1 MNTRTPEVVIVDHD
15 LEVLK
20 SLVAPLRKEFEFY
33 LTVSP
38 NDALAALSRFP
49 IKVLVAGQTLFT
61 GTGLEVL
68 NQAHRRSPATARV
81 LLVNA
86 AERHPI
92 EAELAAAEL
101 FYVLKRPC
109 SAEQLKEVLHAA
121 GRSAQV
127 QATGAHVEH
136 VVLESGR
143 GPAADAPVDGD
154 PITVLTADADLY
166 EAIRAAVHGRH
177 DVHLAA
183 KLEAAAR
190 LAASGKCAVLVTDL
204 ALTESALRRITNHLR
219 AREEALVTIAVGNRE
234 QGNSLMGLLA
244 AGTIHRFL
252 LKPVTPGLARLA
264 LESATRQHAS
274 LKAHRRAQAHFELRP
289 AVPAAPAAT
298 HAPAHSQPETW
309 VAPVS
314 KPRQRQWP
322 IGRLA
327 IIGAVALVVLA
338 GAGVAIWY
346 GTHREPPPDQRG
358 VAIQSKLSA
367 ADAAARAGHLLD
379 PAAGSAY
386 MLYTEVLR
394 LDPKNAAAEAGID
407 QIATQF
413 IEHAESQLVEGKLDE
428 AEGSLNSAR
437 LVRPDNRRLKFLDA
451 QLAKDRQE
459 QLILQ
464 ARQSATAGNLQEAQ
478 QLLQQA
484 QQVESKS
491 SEVTSAQQ
499 AIESRARAQQVAQQ
513 LDLARQRVAQ
523 NRLVLPPDDSA
534 RYYLRNAQRL
544 DPGNINVQQGLRDLG
559 DRVVSSADA
568 AIDAQ
573 RFDTARTL
581 ISQAQDLGVQ
591 KTEIDRLNSRITS
604 GVDTKTKGDLLALAV
619 KRTEENRLLDPP
631 QDNARYYLDRLTQND
646 AAFPGADKA
655 AQALGAKLVA
665 RAQGATA
672 SAQYDNATR
681 LLSEARAVGY
691 SGSDLASAEAA
702 LTAAQTTAVAAAA
715 PPPKRLKYVSP
726 TYPQEALSKGVEGWV
741 DISFG
746 VTASGQVVDV
756 RVDGAQPR
764 NQFDRAALAAVRQW
778 KYEPSADGIDRAQ
791 RLKTRVQF
799 QLQD

>member
-68 NQAHRRSPATARV
+68 NQAHRRSPATVRV

-92 EAELAAAEL
+92 EADLAAAEL

-109 SAEQLKEVLHAA
+109 SAEQLKEVLQAA

-136 VVLESGR
+136 VVLESGH
-143 GPAADAPVDGD
+143 GPAADAPIDGD
-154 PITVLTADADLY
+154 PVTVLTTDADLY
-166 EAIRAAVHGRH
+166 EAIRVAVHGRH
-177 DVHLAA
+177 EVHLAA
-183 KLEAAAR
+183 KLEAAAK

-219 AREEALVTIAVGNRE
+219 AREEALVTVAVGNRE

-252 LKPVTPGLARLA
+252 LKPLTPGLARLA
-264 LESATRQHAS
+264 LDSATRQHAS
-274 LKAHRRAQAHFELRP
+274 LKAHRRAEAHFELRP
-289 AVPAAPAAT
+289 AAPEAHAQAPAGPEPAVVPA
-298 HAPAHSQPETW
+298 
-309 VAPVS
+309 S
-314 KPRQRQWP
+314 KPRRLEWP

-327 IIGAVALVVLA
+327 IIAGVALVLLA
-338 GAGVAIWY
+338 GIGIAVRY
-346 GTHREPPPDQRG
+346 GNDREPPVDQRA
-358 VAIQSKLSA
+358 VAIQSKLAA

-379 PAAGSAY
+379 PATGSAY
-386 MLYTEVLR
+386 TLYTELLR
-394 LDPKNAAAEAGID
+394 LDPKNAAAEAGLDRITTRFLE
-407 QIATQF
+407 Q
-413 IEHAESQLVEGKLDE
+413 AESQLVEGKLDD

-437 LVRPDNRRLKFLDA
+437 QVRPENRRLKFLDA

-459 QLILQ
+459 QLLMQ
-464 ARQSATAGNLQEAQ
+464 ARQSTTAGNLQEAKD
-478 QLLQQA
+478 LLQQA
-484 QQVESKS
+484 QHVESKS
-491 SEVTSAQQ
+491 SEIASAQQ
-499 AIESRARAQQVAQQ
+499 AIESRARTQQVAQY

-523 NRLVLPPDDSA
+523 NRLVNPPDDSA
-534 RYYLRNAQRL
+534 RYYLRTAQRL
-544 DPGNINVQQGLRDLG
+544 EPGNVAVQQGLRDLG
-559 DRVVSSADA
+559 DRVVSFADA

-573 RFDTARTL
+573 RFDSARTL
-581 ISQAQDLGVQ
+581 ISQAQDLGVE
-591 KTEIDRLNSRITS
+591 KAEIDRLNNRITS
-604 GVDTKTKGDLLALAV
+604 GVDSKTRGDLLALAV

-646 AAFPGADKA
+646 PAFPGADKA

-665 RAQGATA
+665 RAQGSIA

-681 LLSEARAVGY
+681 MLSEARAVGY
-691 SGSDLASAEAA
+691 SGPDLASAETALNTAQAA
-702 LTAAQTTAVAAAA
+702 KVAAAA
-715 PPPKRLKYVSP
+715 SPPKRVKYVSP
-726 TYPQEALSKGVEGWV
+726 TYPQDALSKGVEGWV

-756 RVDGAQPR
+756 RVDDAKPR
-764 NQFDRAALAAVRQW
+764 NQFDRAALVAVRQW
-778 KYEPSADGIDRAQ
+778 KYEPTADGTALAQ

>member
-1 MNTRTPEVVIVDHD
+1 MTTRTPEVVIVDHD

-68 NQAHRRSPATARV
+68 NQAQRRSPATARV

-86 AERHPI
+86 AERNPI

-136 VVLESGR
+136 VVLESGH
-143 GPAADAPVDGD
+143 GSAAEAPIDGD
-154 PITVLTADADLY
+154 PVTVLTTDADLY
-166 EAIRAAVHGRH
+166 EAIRVAVHGRH
-177 DVHLAA
+177 EVHLAA
-183 KLEAAAR
+183 KLEAAAK

-252 LKPVTPGLARLA
+252 LKPLTPGLARLA
-264 LESATRQHAS
+264 LDSATRQHAS
-274 LKAHRRAQAHFELRP
+274 LKAHRRAEAHFELRP
-289 AVPAAPAAT
+289 AAPAT
-298 HAPAHSQPETW
+298 HAQAQAGPEPAVP
-309 VAPVS
+309 AS
-314 KPRQRQWP
+314 KPPRREWP

-327 IIGAVALVVLA
+327 IIAGVALVLLA
-338 GAGVAIWY
+338 GIGVAVWY
-346 GTHREPPPDQRG
+346 GNDREPPPDQRAL
-358 VAIQSKLSA
+358 AIQSKLAA

-379 PAAGSAY
+379 PAAGSAHA
-386 MLYTEVLR
+386 LYIELLR
-394 LDPKNAAAEAGID
+394 LDPKNAAAEAGLD
-407 QIATQF
+407 RIATKF
-413 IEHAESQLVEGKLDE
+413 IEQAEGQLVEGKLDD

-437 LVRPDNRRLKFLDA
+437 QVRPENRRLKFLDA

-459 QLILQ
+459 QLVIQ
-464 ARQSATAGNLQEAQ
+464 ARQSVTAGNLQEAKD
-478 QLLQQA
+478 LLQQA

-491 SEVTSAQQ
+491 SEIASAQQ
-499 AIESRARAQQVAQQ
+499 AIESRARTQQVAQY
-513 LDLARQRVAQ
+513 LNLARQRVAQ
-523 NRLVLPPDDSA
+523 NRLVNPPDDSA
-534 RYYLRNAQRL
+534 RYYLRTAQRL
-544 DPGNINVQQGLRDLG
+544 EPGNVAVQQGLRDLG

-573 RFDTARTL
+573 RFDSARTL
-581 ISQAQDLGVQ
+581 ISQAQDLGVE
-591 KTEIDRLNSRITS
+591 KAEIDRLNNRITS
-604 GVDTKTKGDLLALAV
+604 GVDSKTRADLLALAV

-646 AAFPGADKA
+646 PAFPGADKA

-665 RAQGATA
+665 RAQGSIA

-681 LLSEARAVGY
+681 MLSEARAVGY
-691 SGSDLASAEAA
+691 SGSDLVSAEAA
-702 LTAAQTTAVAAAA
+702 LNAAQAAKVAAAA
-715 PPPKRLKYVSP
+715 PPPKRVKYVSP
-726 TYPQEALSKGVEGWV
+726 TYPQDALSKGVEGWV
-741 DISFG
+741 DVSFG

-756 RVDGAQPR
+756 RVDDAKPR
-764 NQFDRAALAAVRQW
+764 NQFDRAALVAVRQW
-778 KYEPSADGIDRAQ
+778 KYEPTADGTDLAQ

>member
-1 MNTRTPEVVIVDHD
+1 MNTLTPEVVIVDHD

-68 NQAHRRSPATARV
+68 NQAHRRSPATVRV

-136 VVLESGR
+136 VVLESGH
-143 GPAADAPVDGD
+143 GPAANEPVDGD
-154 PITVLTADADLY
+154 PVTVLTTDADLY
-166 EAIRAAVHGRH
+166 EAIRVAVHGRH
-177 DVHLAA
+177 EVHLAA
-183 KLEAAAR
+183 KLEAAAK

-219 AREEALVTIAVGNRE
+219 AREEALVTVAVGNRE

-252 LKPVTPGLARLA
+252 LKPLTPGLARLA
-264 LESATRQHAS
+264 LDSATRQHAS
-274 LKAHRRAQAHFELRP
+274 LKAHRRAEAHFELRP
-289 AVPAAPAAT
+289 AAPAAQT
-298 HAPAHSQPETW
+298 QPQVGPEPAVVQ
-309 VAPVS
+309 AS
-314 KPRQRQWP
+314 KPRRLEWP

-327 IIGAVALVVLA
+327 IIAGVALVLLA
-338 GAGVAIWY
+338 GIGVAVWY
-346 GTHREPPPDQRG
+346 GNDREPPVDQRA
-358 VAIQSKLSA
+358 VAIQSKLAA

-386 MLYTEVLR
+386 TLYTELLR
-394 LDPKNAAAEAGID
+394 LDPKNAAAEAGLD
-407 QIATQF
+407 RIATQF
-413 IEHAESQLVEGKLDE
+413 IERAESQLVEGKLDD

-437 LVRPDNRRLKFLDA
+437 QVRPENRRLKFLDA

-459 QLILQ
+459 QLLMQ
-464 ARQSATAGNLQEAQ
+464 ARQSTTAGNLQEAKD
-478 QLLQQA
+478 LLQQA
-484 QQVESKS
+484 QHVESKS
-491 SEVTSAQQ
+491 SEIASAQQ
-499 AIESRARAQQVAQQ
+499 AIESRARTQQVAQY

-523 NRLVLPPDDSA
+523 NRLVNPPDDSA
-534 RYYLRNAQRL
+534 RYYLRTAQRL
-544 DPGNINVQQGLRDLG
+544 EPGNVAVQQGLRDLG
-559 DRVVSSADA
+559 DRVVSFADA

-573 RFDTARTL
+573 RFDSARTL
-581 ISQAQDLGVQ
+581 ISQAQDLGVE
-591 KTEIDRLNSRITS
+591 KAEIDRLNNRITS
-604 GVDTKTKGDLLALAV
+604 GVDSKTRGDLLALAV

-646 AAFPGADKA
+646 PAFPGADKA

-665 RAQGATA
+665 RAQGSIA

-681 LLSEARAVGY
+681 MLSEARAVGY
-691 SGSDLASAEAA
+691 SGPDLASAETA
-702 LTAAQTTAVAAAA
+702 LNAAQAAKVAAAA
-715 PPPKRLKYVSP
+715 SPPKRVKYVSP
-726 TYPQEALSKGVEGWV
+726 TYPQDALSKGVEGWV

-756 RVDGAQPR
+756 RVDDAKPR
-764 NQFDRAALAAVRQW
+764 NQFDRAALVAVRQW
-778 KYEPSADGIDRAQ
+778 KYEPTADGSDLAQ